1 MKTSWLE
8 QRKDIFVRN
17 LVQDFFTAKKYF
29 DELREHNK
37 KKSALPF
44 YSMLEVWIGTETD
57 KGPLWQLKEQS
68 HRLYRSNR
76 SKISLYENL
85 FDWVVSSIFHESMK
99 LKEDIYQVESYKPLL
114 EMGLSDNTENREIA
128 KIIEEYYALI
138 GRATRSLKEE
148 IDSIDELFTKGLLH
162 LRSLI
167 VFYKNNA
174 LLLRFLID
182 NTITTETMFG
192 QGALQQILLEMFPA
206 GVHEA
211 YILMSE
217 SCMQNGWYDQAQTYL
232 KIAMKTGAANK
243 GLQEQLTAKLGLIAE
258 KE

>member
-1 MKTSWLE
+1 MKTSWIE
-8 QRKDIFVRN
+8 QRKDIFVSN
-17 LVQDFFTAKKYF
+17 LVQDFFAAKKYF
-29 DELREHNK
+29 DELLKHYK
-37 KKSALPF
+37 KNGSLP
-44 YSMLEVWIGTETD
+44 YSMLAVWVGSDTD

-68 HRLYRSNR
+68 HRLYRNDR
-76 SKISLYENL
+76 SKIILYENL
-85 FDWVVSSIFHESMK
+85 FDWVLGSIFHESMK
-99 LKEDIYQVESYKPLL
+99 LKEDIYQIESYKPLL
-114 EMGLSDNTENREIA
+114 EMGLSDNAENREIA
-128 KIIEEYYALI
+128 KIIQEYYTLI
-138 GRATRSLKEE
+138 DRVSRSLREE
-148 IDSIDELFTKGLLH
+148 IESIDELFTKGLLH